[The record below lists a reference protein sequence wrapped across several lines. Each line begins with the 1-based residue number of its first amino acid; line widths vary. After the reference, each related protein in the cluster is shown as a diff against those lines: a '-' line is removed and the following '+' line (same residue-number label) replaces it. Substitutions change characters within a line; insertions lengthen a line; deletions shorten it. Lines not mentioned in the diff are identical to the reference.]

1 MSGIRNGVRISL
13 LLIALA
19 IVWASSLRA
28 ADYPDHSVKVIVPF
42 PAGGATDIVGRIVMQ
57 KLSERLGQQF
67 FIENISGAGGNIGMT
82 AAARA
87 SNDGYTILLSS
98 SSIVVNPSLYKSIP
112 FDIEKD
118 FIPVTKAGA
127 SPNSWEVN
135 SEFPARTMKELIE
148 LMKASPGKYS
158 VASPGA
164 GTTPSLAIEMLKQ
177 AFEVNFVTVPFAGA
191 AGWIHAYQL

>member
-1 MSGIRNGVRISL
+1 MSGIRHGVRISL

-42 PAGGATDIVGRIVMQ
+42 PTGGATDIVGRIVMQ

-98 SSIVVNPSLYKSIP
+98 SNCGEPEPLQI
-112 FDIEKD
+112 D
-118 FIPVTKAGA
+118 
-127 SPNSWEVN
+127 
-135 SEFPARTMKELIE
+135 
-148 LMKASPGKYS
+148 S
-158 VASPGA
+158 V
-164 GTTPSLAIEMLKQ
+164 
-177 AFEVNFVTVPFAGA
+177 
-191 AGWIHAYQL
+191 

>member
-13 LLIALA
+13 LLIAHA

-82 AAARA
+82 A
-87 SNDGYTILLSS
+87 
-98 SSIVVNPSLYKSIP
+98 
-112 FDIEKD
+112 
-118 FIPVTKAGA
+118 
-127 SPNSWEVN
+127 
-135 SEFPARTMKELIE
+135 
-148 LMKASPGKYS
+148 
-158 VASPGA
+158 GA
-164 GTTPSLAIEMLKQ
+164 GVKRWLHDPALVIEHCGEPEPLQ
-177 AFEVNFVTVPFAGA
+177 IDSVR
-191 AGWIHAYQL
+191 H

>member
-1 MSGIRNGVRISL
+1 MSGNRISNGLRASL

-19 IVWASSLRA
+19 TISASSLRA
-28 ADYPDHSVKVIVPF
+28 ASYPDHSVKVIVPF
-42 PAGGATDIVGRIVMQ
+42 PPGGATDITGRIVTQ

-87 SNDGYTILLSS
+87 PHDGYTILLAS
-98 SSIVVNPSLYKSIP
+98 SSIVVNPSLYKSLP
-112 FDIEKD
+112 FDVTKD
-118 FIPVTKAGA
+118 FIPVTKIGA

-135 SEFPARTMKELIE
+135 AAFPAKTMNELID
-148 LMKASPGKYS
+148 LLNASPGKYS

-164 GTTPSLAIEMLKQ
+164 GTTPSLATKCLNRPL
-177 AFEVNFVTVPFAGA
+177 ASS
-191 AGWIHAYQL
+191 L

>member
-1 MSGIRNGVRISL
+1 MSGIRNGVRSSI

-19 IVWASSLRA
+19 IASASSPRA
-28 ADYPDHSVKVIVPF
+28 ADYPDRSVKVIVPF
-42 PAGGATDIVGRIVMQ
+42 PPGGATDIVGRIVMQ

-82 AAARA
+82 AAARVP
-87 SNDGYTILLSS
+87 NNGYTILLSS

-112 FDIEKD
+112 FDVEKD

-164 GTTPSLAIEMLKQ
+164 GTRRLR
-177 AFEVNFVTVPFAGA
+177 
-191 AGWIHAYQL
+191 